1 LNLTSTTEEL
11 ESSIYSTLSSDIT
24 LFEKIS
30 SSAYRLRM
38 STVSKD
44 NDDCESDTEDSG
56 SVDDELNNSDTCS
69 SGDDFESASIN
80 SNIRKLK
87 RDNNRKVKHNRL
99 KVYTEIDESRA
110 GEVWLLGLMDSEYSD
125 LKIEEKLAA
134 LAALT
139 GLLSSGSSIRMKV
152 SH

>member
-1 LNLTSTTEEL
+1 
-11 ESSIYSTLSSDIT
+11 
-24 LFEKIS
+24 
-30 SSAYRLRM
+30 
-38 STVSKD
+38 
-44 NDDCESDTEDSG
+44 
-56 SVDDELNNSDTCS
+56 
-69 SGDDFESASIN
+69 
-80 SNIRKLK
+80 LK

-110 GEVWLLGLMDSEYSD
+110 GEVWLLGLMDSGYSD